1 MKPEIL
7 RAPSAPLRKM
17 GWVLLLAAVHV
28 ACGKG
33 ATDTRERAGGSAPQ
47 AATRSHDAER
57 IAALGSLPYVNFV
70 PMAPRDQG
78 KRGVTALDRER
89 VDRGYVLFVPKPR
102 YEALL
107 VDVNGDVVHRWASET
122 GRLTE
127 AQAARWPDF
136 FAGWQTVSMA
146 RNGDL
151 FAILTRRGVLKLE
164 WNSRLV
170 WMTEIPA
177 HHDVAVAENG
187 DIYLLT
193 ESVRVVESGGRK
205 RVIMDDGIAIL
216 RPDGSIRRSISLHD
230 VFARSGDWSATLE
243 QQIGERFR
251 ALDERGLEGLLASGA
266 EWRASYPDPADA
278 KRAARLLSSG
288 RVEGDEG
295 RVEGDEREAVAM
307 LRAIP
312 GAPSDLFHAN
322 TVVPL
327 KRHEHGLWEDGDVM
341 VSLAYWNLVAVID
354 MKHERIGWS
363 WGPGEIEGAHQPTVL
378 ENGNVLVFDNGQ
390 SRNRSRVV
398 EVDPGR
404 KTIVWSYETSGFL
417 STSEGGCERLPSGN
431 VLITETQT
439 ARLFEVTREKRIVWE
454 YFNPLLDPAGV
465 RRSGIYRAHHVPRE
479 TAAPLLA
486 RR

>member
-1 MKPEIL
+1 
-7 RAPSAPLRKM
+7 M
-17 GWVLLLAAVHV
+17 GWVILLAAVHV

-33 ATDTRERAGGSAPQ
+33 AADTRERAGDTVPRAVAHDS
-47 AATRSHDAER
+47 DAER
-57 IAALGSLPYVNFV
+57 IAAIGSLSYVNFV

-107 VDVNGDVVHRWASET
+107 IDVNGDVVHRWASET
-122 GRLTE
+122 GSLTE

-146 RNGDL
+146 QNGDL
-151 FAILTRRGVLKLE
+151 FAILSRHAVLKLD

-205 RVIMDDGIAIL
+205 RAVLDDGIAIL
-216 RPDGSIRRSISLHD
+216 RPDGSIRRRISMHD
-230 VFARSGDWSATLE
+230 VFARSGDWSAKLE
-243 QQIGERFR
+243 QRIGERFR
-251 ALDERGLEGLLASGA
+251 PLDEHGLEGLLASAGD
-266 EWRASYPDPADA
+266 RRTRFPGPADEE
-278 KRAARLLSSG
+278 RAARLLST
-288 RVEGDEG
+288 G
-295 RVEGDEREAVAM
+295 RVEGDERDAVTM

-312 GAPSDLFHAN
+312 GSPSDLFHAN
-322 TVVPL
+322 TVLPL
-327 KRHEHGLWEDGDVM
+327 KRHERGLWEDGDVM
-341 VSLAYWNLVAVID
+341 VSFANWNLVAVID
-354 MKHERIGWS
+354 MKRERIGWS
-363 WGPGEIEGAHQPTVL
+363 WGPGEVEGVHQPTVL

-404 KTIVWSYETSGFL
+404 KTIVWSYGAPGFL
-417 STSEGGCERLPSGN
+417 SASEGGCEGLPSGN

-439 ARLFEVTREKRIVWE
+439 ARLFEITREKRIVWE
-454 YFNPLLDPAGV
+454 YFNPILDGAGI
-465 RRSGIYRAHHVPRE
+465 RRSGIYRAHHVSPE
-479 TAAPLLA
+479 TGVPLLA